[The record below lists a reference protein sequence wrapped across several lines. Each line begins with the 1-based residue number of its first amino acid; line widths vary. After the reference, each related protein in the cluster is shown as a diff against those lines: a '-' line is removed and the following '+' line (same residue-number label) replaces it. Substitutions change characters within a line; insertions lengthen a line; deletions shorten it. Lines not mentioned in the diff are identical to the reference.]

1 MTYFKI
7 NSQIIQESIIVF
19 PNVCADFYL
28 YFFLLFI
35 YFCYLLFVS
44 SCLIS
49 VYPEIEYGLCYKY
62 I

>member
-28 YFFLLFI
+28 YFYLLFI
-35 YFCYLLFVS
+35 FASFYLWALV
-44 SCLIS
+44 
-49 VYPEIEYGLCYKY
+49 
-62 I
+62 